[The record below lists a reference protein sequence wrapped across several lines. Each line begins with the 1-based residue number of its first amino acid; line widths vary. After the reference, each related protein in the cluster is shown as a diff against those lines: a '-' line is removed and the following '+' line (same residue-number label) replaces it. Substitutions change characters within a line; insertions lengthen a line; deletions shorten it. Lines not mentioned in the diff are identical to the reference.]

1 MSQIGA
7 THNEAT
13 HNEATPVDGPKIRK
27 IKRVVLKISEKKQKA
42 ADTSAEGVAPATS
55 AADTSAEGV
64 VSTNAAAN
72 AEGVVSTSAKDT
84 VVLRTNTFSSKSQEE
99 KISLYIQQ
107 LTEQQKIVLNIAK
120 EHLATSFCIEKSLGY
135 LSWLKTQ
142 Q

>member
-1 MSQIGA
+1 M
-7 THNEAT
+7 
-13 HNEATPVDGPKIRK
+13 
-27 IKRVVLKISEKKQKA
+27 
-42 ADTSAEGVAPATS
+42 
-55 AADTSAEGV
+55 
-64 VSTNAAAN
+64 AN
-72 AEGVVSTSAKDT
+72 AEGVVSTSEAAKEVAPAT
-84 VVLRTNTFSSKSQEE
+84 SAVVLRTNDAEGVSPAANTFSSKSQEE

>member
-1 MSQIGA
+1 MSHI
-7 THNEAT
+7 EAT
-13 HNEATPVDGPKIRK
+13 QIEATPVDGPKIRK

-42 ADTSAEGVAPATS
+42 AN
-55 AADTSAEGV
+55 AADT
-64 VSTNAAAN
+64 N
-72 AEGVVSTSAKDT
+72 AEGVVSTSA
-84 VVLRTNTFSSKSQEE
+84 VVLRTNDAEGVAPAAASAKGTAVLMTNTFSSKSQEE

>member
-1 MSQIGA
+1 MSQI
-7 THNEAT
+7 EAK

-42 ADTSAEGVAPATS
+42 ASAADTS
-55 AADTSAEGV
+55 AADTSA
-64 VSTNAAAN
+64 AD
-72 AEGVVSTSAKDT
+72 TSAADT
-84 VVLRTNTFSSKSQEE
+84 SAAVTSEAVTSEAATNTFSSKSQEE

-142 Q
+142 QQ

>member
-7 THNEAT
+7 THIEAT
-13 HNEATPVDGPKIRK
+13 HIEATPVDGPKIRK

-42 ADTSAEGVAPATS
+42 ASAAVLRKS
-55 AADTSAEGV
+55 AADANEVANAEGV
-64 VSTNAAAN
+64 VSTNAKGTASEAA
-72 AEGVVSTSAKDT
+72 ASAKGT
-84 VVLRTNTFSSKSQEE
+84 ANTFSSKSQEE